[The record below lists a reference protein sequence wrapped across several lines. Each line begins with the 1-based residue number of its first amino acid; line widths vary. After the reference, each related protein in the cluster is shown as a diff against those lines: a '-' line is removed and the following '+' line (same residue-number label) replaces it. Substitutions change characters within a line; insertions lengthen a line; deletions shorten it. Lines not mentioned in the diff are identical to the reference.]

1 MLCQEWKLWI
11 VCGVVVGMVVVYC
24 VLFVGSLFIVE
35 VLFGIM
41 MLVFFGLV
49 IIFVVVVLLVS
60 NLINYSDVLFYNV

>member
-1 MLCQEWKLWI
+1 
-11 VCGVVVGMVVVYC
+11 MVVVYC
-24 VLFVGSLFIVE
+24 VSFVGSLFIVE